1 MSSNC
6 IRLLRGAWRLA
17 SSAGY
22 YAGSIGPVSIDS
34 LIYMNNTQPI
44 INTRLPLRIAISAL
58 IALALPC
65 TAEEAQPSSG
75 FYVAPMLNGTRL
87 DDDRAVDDAAAFTFA
102 AGFEVHPDWNIELNL
117 FRGRFDS
124 SIGDDLTMDAAGLNA
139 LRVFRR
145 ETRLAPYLLVGLG
158 AQRKERNLSGSQT
171 DPYADAGLGL
181 LGAIHRSNEDGRALF
196 LRLDARARYDDTNA
210 GSRVDYLFG
219 LGLQY
224 AFGSGSR
231 PASVQPPAAPPPP
244 PPADEDRDGVL
255 DSADRCPGTPA
266 GKTVDRDGCELDRD
280 SDNDRVPDST
290 PDVCPNT
297 APGTRVD
304 ARGCDLKSE
313 IELPLVTF
321 DYDSDRLQPQA
332 FVTLDQAVATL
343 RLNPDVRI
351 EVAGHTDGLGSQ
363 AYNLGLSQR
372 RAETVRRYLV
382 EKGVT
387 NPLTVHGYGKSEPI
401 ADNGTEAGRN
411 RNRRVVLRILP

>member
-1 MSSNC
+1 M
-6 IRLLRGAWRLA
+6 
-17 SSAGY
+17 
-22 YAGSIGPVSIDS
+22 
-34 LIYMNNTQPI
+34 
-44 INTRLPLRIAISAL
+44 
-58 IALALPC
+58 
-65 TAEEAQPSSG
+65 
-75 FYVAPMLNGTRL
+75 
-87 DDDRAVDDAAAFTFA
+87 
-102 AGFEVHPDWNIELNL
+102 
-117 FRGRFDS
+117 
-124 SIGDDLTMDAAGLNA
+124 
-139 LRVFRR
+139 
-145 ETRLAPYLLVGLG
+145 
-158 AQRKERNLSGSQT
+158 
-171 DPYADAGLGL
+171 LGL
-181 LGAIHRSNEDGRALF
+181 DCSARYIDPTMTAA

-210 GSRVDYLFG
+210 GSRLDYLFG

-231 PASVQPPAAPPPP
+231 PAPVQTPAAPPPP

-255 DSADRCPGTPA
+255 DGADRCPGTPA

-313 IELPLVTF
+313 IELPQVTF

-343 RLNPDVRI
+343 RLNPDVRV
-351 EVAGHTDGLGSQ
+351 EVAGHTDGMGSQ

-387 NPLTVHGYGKSEPI
+387 NQLTVRGYGKSEPI
-401 ADNGTEAGRN
+401 ADNGTEAGRE
-411 RNRRVVLRILP
+411 RNRRVVLRILPQ